1 MRHQKILVIIT
12 FIFLIVGLRESLWGR
27 PESAGKTK
35 PSVNLTLE
43 QAIDSIEA
51 KLSSNERLK
60 PYIVVLLN
68 SGTQDQI
75 LAVLEKILLQAK
87 LPFNRS
93 YAAFHLFM
101 LWRNTHD
108 NRIPMILKKAL
119 NDSLMDIRIDILWK
133 LHQMGEEIPLDLVE
147 KLARGAEKESWAVS
161 VPSLSPMAKPKSK
174 EELIE
179 EAKDS
184 VQIQALKLLYEIKG
198 KDIAPM
204 LWEMLQKMPYSK
216 TRDNVQ
222 IQALKLLYKIKGK
235 DIAPM
240 LWEMLQ
246 KMPYSKAW
254 GYAAEIFSEIAPR
267 EINGKEIAPILWKML
282 EKTPYGKKWGV
293 LARIYRKIAPPP
305 EEVKIV
311 DYGPGPWTPEQIKEY
326 ERQLVEF
333 NRKRYALELLGHLKW
348 LEQNYKNEHI
358 IESVFRDLTDAR
370 DLRAIPLLIKVLK
383 YNPRGINRA
392 NAAQAIKWIETY
404 NNDKSAVPALIE
416 ALDDSI
422 TDVQLRVADALVAL
436 GDTSHCLKVLK
447 RIAKGEGKENWT
459 VDWAG
464 YMGLEYSTEEE
475 IREQKK
481 KFRDHLQI
489 KAMDLLGEMGTKEAL
504 RVLEEVAE
512 SNPEEWVRRHAR
524 DVLEKVK
531 KTKR

>member
-1 MRHQKILVIIT
+1 
-12 FIFLIVGLRESLWGR
+12 
-27 PESAGKTK
+27 
-35 PSVNLTLE
+35 
-43 QAIDSIEA
+43 
-51 KLSSNERLK
+51 
-60 PYIVVLLN
+60 
-68 SGTQDQI
+68 
-75 LAVLEKILLQAK
+75 
-87 LPFNRS
+87 
-93 YAAFHLFM
+93 
-101 LWRNTHD
+101 
-108 NRIPMILKKAL
+108 
-119 NDSLMDIRIDILWK
+119 
-133 LHQMGEEIPLDLVE
+133 
-147 KLARGAEKESWAVS
+147 
-161 VPSLSPMAKPKSK
+161 MAKPKSK

-436 GDTSHCLKVLK
+436 GDTSHCLKVLE

-475 IREQKK
+475 IRKQKK

>member
-1 MRHQKILVIIT
+1 
-12 FIFLIVGLRESLWGR
+12 
-27 PESAGKTK
+27 
-35 PSVNLTLE
+35 
-43 QAIDSIEA
+43 
-51 KLSSNERLK
+51 
-60 PYIVVLLN
+60 
-68 SGTQDQI
+68 
-75 LAVLEKILLQAK
+75 
-87 LPFNRS
+87 
-93 YAAFHLFM
+93 
-101 LWRNTHD
+101 
-108 NRIPMILKKAL
+108 
-119 NDSLMDIRIDILWK
+119 
-133 LHQMGEEIPLDLVE
+133 
-147 KLARGAEKESWAVS
+147 
-161 VPSLSPMAKPKSK
+161 MAKPKSK

-254 GYAAEIFSEIAPR
+254 EYAAEIFSEIAPR
-267 EINGKEIAPILWKML
+267 EINGKEIAPTLWKML
-282 EKTPYGKKWGV
+282 EEMPYGKKWGV

-326 ERQLVEF
+326 ERQLVEA

-383 YNPRGINRA
+383 YNPNWRNRVY
-392 NAAQAIKWIETY
+392 AARTIGLIETY
-404 NNDKSAVPALIE
+404 NNDSSAIPDLIKALNDSNVP
-416 ALDDSI
+416 
-422 TDVQLRVADALVAL
+422 V
-436 GDTSHCLKVLK
+436 
-447 RIAKGEGKENWT
+447 RIAVSEVLIKLGKADITVPVLFSIFKETSDDRALNLLKEIGNKKVIEGLKECLNSPDKAIREKAEKALREIEEKRQKNKENRT
-459 VDWAG
+459 PKV
-464 YMGLEYSTEEE
+464 EEL
-475 IREQKK
+475 K
-481 KFRDHLQI
+481 
-489 KAMDLLGEMGTKEAL
+489 
-504 RVLEEVAE
+504 
-512 SNPEEWVRRHAR
+512 
-524 DVLEKVK
+524 
-531 KTKR
+531 

>member
-12 FIFLIVGLRESLWGR
+12 FIFLIVGLRESLWGE

-43 QAIDSIEA
+43 QAINSIEA

-93 YAAFHLFM
+93 YAAFHLFI

-147 KLARGAEKESWAVS
+147 KLARGAEKENWAVS

-179 EAKDS
+179 EARDS
-184 VQIQALKLLYEIKG
+184 I
-198 KDIAPM
+198 
-204 LWEMLQKMPYSK
+204 
-216 TRDNVQ
+216 Q

-254 GYAAEIFSEIAPR
+254 GYAAEIFLEIAPR

-282 EKTPYGKKWGV
+282 EEMPYGKKWEI

-436 GDTSHCLKVLK
+436 GDTSHCLKVLE
-447 RIAKGEGKENWT
+447 RIAKGEGKENWS

-464 YMGLEYSTEEE
+464 YMGLENMTEEE

-481 KFRDHLQI
+481 KFKDHLQT
-489 KAMDLLGEMGTKEAL
+489 KAIDLLEEMG
-504 RVLEEVAE
+504 
-512 SNPEEWVRRHAR
+512 
-524 DVLEKVK
+524 K
-531 KTKR
+531 K

>member
-12 FIFLIVGLRESLWGR
+12 FIFLIVGLRESLWGE
-27 PESAGKTK
+27 PERAGKTK

-43 QAIDSIEA
+43 QAIDSIDA

-93 YAAFHLFM
+93 YAAFHLFI

-147 KLARGAEKESWAVS
+147 KLARGAERESWAVS

-282 EKTPYGKKWGV
+282 EEMPYGKKWGV

-305 EEVKIV
+305 DEVKIV

-326 ERQLVEF
+326 ERQLVEA

-383 YNPRGINRA
+383 YNPNWRNRVY
-392 NAAQAIKWIETY
+392 AARTIGLIETY
-404 NNDKSAVPALIE
+404 NNDSSAIPDLIKALNDSNVP
-416 ALDDSI
+416 
-422 TDVQLRVADALVAL
+422 V
-436 GDTSHCLKVLK
+436 
-447 RIAKGEGKENWT
+447 RIAVSEVLIKLGKADITVPVLFSIFKETSDDRALNLLKEIGNKKVIEGLKECLNSP
-459 VDWAG
+459 DKA
-464 YMGLEYSTEEE
+464 
-475 IREQKK
+475 IRE
-481 KFRDHLQI
+481 
-489 KAMDLLGEMGTKEAL
+489 KAEKAL
-504 RVLEEVAE
+504 REIEE
-512 SNPEEWVRRHAR
+512 
-524 DVLEKVK
+524 
-531 KTKR
+531 KRQKDKGTGGKWDEDG

>member
-12 FIFLIVGLRESLWGR
+12 FIFLIVGLRESLWGE

-93 YAAFHLFM
+93 YAAFHLFI

-147 KLARGAEKESWAVS
+147 KLARGAEKENWAVS

-179 EAKDS
+179 EARDS
-184 VQIQALKLLYEIKG
+184 I
-198 KDIAPM
+198 
-204 LWEMLQKMPYSK
+204 
-216 TRDNVQ
+216 Q

-254 GYAAEIFSEIAPR
+254 GYAAEIFLEIAPR

-282 EKTPYGKKWGV
+282 EEMPYGKKWEI

-358 IESVFRDLTDAR
+358 IESVFRDLLDAR

-436 GDTSHCLKVLK
+436 GDTSHCLKVLE

-475 IREQKK
+475 IRKQKK